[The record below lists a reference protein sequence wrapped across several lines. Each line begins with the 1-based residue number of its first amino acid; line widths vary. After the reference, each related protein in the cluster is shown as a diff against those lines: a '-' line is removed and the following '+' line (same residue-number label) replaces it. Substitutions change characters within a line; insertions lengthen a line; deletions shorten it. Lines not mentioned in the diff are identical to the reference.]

1 MVEAGGGHACD
12 DEQEERKR
20 EEIEQGGEEEHAI
33 KREEH
38 DTYAAEPCGDHA
50 ADAACAGRAAE
61 GRATLS
67 LRRDAGKAFLD
78 DGLQTAREEEEHR
91 AGRRQQRKVVAD
103 GMQRERDRRT

>member
-50 ADAACAGRAAE
+50 ADAACAGCAAECRAAF
-61 GRATLS
+61 S
-67 LRRDAGKAFLD
+67 FRRDARKAFLD
-78 DGLQTAREEEEHR
+78 DRLQAACEQEEHC
-91 AGRRQQRKVVAD
+91 AGRSQ
-103 GMQRERDRRT
+103 